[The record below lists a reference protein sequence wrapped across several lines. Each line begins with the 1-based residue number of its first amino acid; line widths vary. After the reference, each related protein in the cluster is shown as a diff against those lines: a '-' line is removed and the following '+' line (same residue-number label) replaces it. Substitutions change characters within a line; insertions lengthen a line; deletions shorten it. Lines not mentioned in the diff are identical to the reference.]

1 MMRRPIG
8 GGIQRMDAA
17 GTDQDNVPFPQDIS
31 LIVALYGINAFYRH
45 DDLHGCVP
53 VGRIIFIFLII
64 VQLERGALLIINGF
78 KNAVQGFDHQSV
90 LLLPQIQFLPNN
102 IPKMNLRTYKNCS
115 QNMKNCQ

>member
-31 LIVALYGINAFYRH
+31 LIVALYGINAFCRH

-53 VGRIIFIFLII
+53 VGRIIFVFVVV
-64 VQLERGALLIINGF
+64 VQLDGCTLFIIDSL
-78 KNAVQGFDHQSV
+78 KKAV
-90 LLLPQIQFLPNN
+90 
-102 IPKMNLRTYKNCS
+102 
-115 QNMKNCQ
+115 